1 MNNHVLHTFGLNLM
15 VTEMLVQDLTAEQMT
30 AQPHGLINHPAW
42 NIGHLVKSSHDACQL
57 VGIESS
63 LPDGWEETFKAGTPP
78 NPDPGAN
85 PTKEEL
91 LEQFRACHER
101 ISAALPQIDPDTLAK
116 IHPDEGARKY
126 FPTVGD
132 HLIYMM
138 TAHEM
143 DHMGQVA
150 AWRRAM
156 GLKPAM

>member
-15 VTEMLVQDLTAEQMT
+15 VAELLYKDLSAEQMT
-30 AQPHGLINHPAW
+30 QQPHGLINHPAW
-42 NIGHLVKSSHDACQL
+42 NLGHLASATHEVCKL

-63 LPDGWEETFKAGTPP
+63 LPDGWTESFGAGKP
-78 NPDPGAN
+78 PDPDASKN
-85 PTKEEL
+85 PSKEEL
-91 LEQFRACHER
+91 LTEFRACHER
-101 ISAALPQIDPDTLAK
+101 VSQAFPKIDPDTMVET
-116 IHPDEGARKY
+116 HPDEGTRKY
-126 FPTVGD
+126 FPTIGD

-143 DHMGQVA
+143 DHLGQVA